1 MPSIRSSSQS
11 ETVSVDG
18 HRLKLTNLEK
28 VLYPQTGT
36 TKADVLAYYAEVASV
51 LIPHSENRPATR
63 KRWVHGVGTPEHPGE
78 VFFQKNL
85 EDAAPSWVKR
95 RSIEHKDHAN
105 VYPLVNDLA
114 TLTWLAQI
122 AALEIHVPQWRFGRT
137 GARRNP
143 DRLVLDLDPGEG
155 AGLQECAVVAR
166 LVRDILSDMGL
177 TAMPVTSGSK
187 GIHLYAALDGSQTS
201 DQVSAVAHEL
211 ARLLEADH
219 PDLVVS
225 DMKKSLRAGK
235 VLLDWSQNNGSK
247 TTITPYSLRGR
258 FEPTVAAPRTWRELA
273 SKDLAQLDYQEVL
286 RRVKRRGDPL
296 AGLTSGHLE
305 SLEPTPEHLATFER
319 ADRLATYRGKRSADR
334 TPEPVPAEPAATSD
348 GQSFVIQEHHARRL
362 HFDFRLEHDGVLV
375 SWAVPKNVP
384 TEPKQNHLAVQT
396 EDHPLEYG
404 SFEGTIPKGEYGGGT
419 VTIWDAGTYDLEK
432 WRDGEEVIVTLH
444 GRPDGGLGGIPRRVA
459 LIHTGHGGGK
469 DDQNWLMHL
478 MKEQPR
484 ADAAAVAPSTVSA
497 TAVSATTV
505 SDAPAS
511 APTAGRPTSASAAM
525 PQPKAMLAT
534 AGSAKDIRDPQDWAF
549 EMKWDGIRAIVTVS
563 GAGDDTGVTLTSRNG
578 NDMTRTY
585 PELAAVADAVA
596 GHTATLDGEIV
607 ALGRGGRPDFGVLQK
622 RMNVTDAREI
632 DRLRATT
639 PVQLML
645 FDLLALDGQSL
656 LKLSY
661 DDRRAALLGLVR
673 DVSPGVVQVPPAFEG
688 GVDEAMA
695 TSLELGLEGVVAKER
710 SEPYSPGKRSPA
722 WIKIKHQR
730 TQEVVV
736 AGWRPGNGRR
746 SGGVGSVLVGIPDA
760 HGIRYVGRV
769 GTGFSDR
776 TLDELAEIFASRA
789 RTTAPLHDVP
799 ALDARDAHWVR
810 ADLVAEV
817 QFAEWTA
824 TGRLR
829 QPTWRGFRPDKS
841 PADVVV
847 E

>member
-1 MPSIRSSSQS
+1 MPTTRSSSQS

-95 RSIEHKDHAN
+95 RTIEHKDHAN

-155 AGLQECAVVAR
+155 AGLQECAAVAR

-211 ARLLEADH
+211 ARSLEADH

-273 SKDLAQLDYQEVL
+273 SKDLTQLDYHEVL

-296 AGLTSGHLE
+296 ADLSSGHLG
-305 SLEPTPEHLATFER
+305 SLEPTPDHLATFER
-319 ADRLATYRGKRSADR
+319 ADRLATYRGKRSAER
-334 TPEPVPAEPAATSD
+334 TPEPVPAEPAETSD

-484 ADAAAVAPSTVSA
+484 VDAASVTP
-497 TAVSATTV
+497 TTV
-505 SDAPAS
+505 SSTPPPRRTEALHADAV
-511 APTAGRPTSASAAM
+511 TATT
-525 PQPKAMLAT
+525 QPKAMLAT
-534 AGSAKDIRDPQDWAF
+534 AGTAKDIRDPQDWAF
-549 EMKWDGIRAIVTVS
+549 EMKWDGIRAIVTTP
-563 GAGDDTGVTLTSRNG
+563 GADHTGVSLTSRNG
-578 NDMTRTY
+578 NDLTRTY
-585 PELAAVADAVA
+585 PELAAVADAVS
-596 GHTATLDGEIV
+596 GHAATLDGEIV
-607 ALGRGGRPDFGVLQK
+607 ALGRNGRPDFGVLQK
-622 RMNVTDAREI
+622 RMNVTDPREI
-632 DRLRATT
+632 ERLRAST

-645 FDLLALDGQSL
+645 FDLLAVDGQPL
-656 LKLSY
+656 VKRSY
-661 DDRRAALLGLVR
+661 DARRAALLSLVR
-673 DVSPGVVQVPPAFEG
+673 DVPSGVVQVPPAFEG

-710 SEPYSPGKRSPA
+710 SEPYTPGKRSPA

-746 SGGVGSVLVGIPDA
+746 SGGVGSVLVGIPDD

-776 TLDELAEIFASRA
+776 TLDELAQIFAKRA
-789 RTTAPLHDVP
+789 TSTSPLYDVP
-799 ALDARDAHWVR
+799 SLDARDAHWVR

>member
-1 MPSIRSSSQS
+1 MPTTRSSSQS

-28 VLYPQTGT
+28 VLYPKTGT

-51 LIPHSENRPATR
+51 LLPHSQNRPATR
-63 KRWVHGVGTPEHPGE
+63 KRWVHGVGTPEQPGE

-85 EDAAPSWVKR
+85 EDSAPSWVKR

-137 GARRNP
+137 GTRRNP

-155 AGLQECAVVAR
+155 AGLQECAEVAR
-166 LVRDILSDMGL
+166 LVRDILRDMGL

-211 ARLLEADH
+211 ARSLEADH

-225 DMKKSLRAGK
+225 DMKKSLRTGK

-258 FEPTVAAPRTWRELA
+258 FDPTVAAPRTWRELA
-273 SKDLAQLDYQEVL
+273 SKDLTQLDYREVL

-296 AGLTSGHLE
+296 ADLSSGHLG
-305 SLEPTPEHLATFER
+305 SLEPTPDHLATFER

-334 TPEPVPAEPAATSD
+334 TPEPVPAEPAETSD

-478 MKEQPR
+478 MKEQPH
-484 ADAAAVAPSTVSA
+484 ADAPTNGTTNGTSSTQAS
-497 TAVSATTV
+497 S
-505 SDAPAS
+505 SSRHS
-511 APTAGRPTSASAAM
+511 APKTPAPPAPVAE
-525 PQPKAMLAT
+525 PKAMLAT
-534 AGSAKDIRDPQDWAF
+534 AGTARDIRDEDDWAF
-549 EMKWDGIRAIVTVS
+549 EMKWDGIRAIVSVRETD
-563 GAGDDTGVTLTSRNG
+563 GDDGVSLTSRNG

-596 GHTATLDGEIV
+596 GHTAILDGEIV
-607 ALGRGGRPDFGVLQK
+607 ALGRTGRPDFGVLQK

-632 DRLRATT
+632 ARLRAST
-639 PVQLML
+639 PVQLVL
-645 FDLLALDGQSL
+645 FDLLALDGTSL
-656 LKLSY
+656 LSQSY
-661 DDRRAALLGLVR
+661 DERRAALVGLVG
-673 DVSPGVVQVPPAFEG
+673 DAAGSTVQVPPSFEG
-688 GVDEAMA
+688 DLEQAMS
-695 TSLELGLEGVVAKER
+695 TSLALGLEGVVAKER
-710 SEPYSPGKRSPA
+710 SEPYAPGKRSPA
-722 WIKIKHQR
+722 WIKLKHQR

-746 SGGVGSVLVGIPDA
+746 SGGVGSVLLGIPDDD
-760 HGIRYVGRV
+760 GLRYVGRV
-769 GTGFSDR
+769 GTGFSDSV
-776 TLDELAEIFASRA
+776 LDDLARLFSARERA
-789 RTTAPLHDVP
+789 TSPLYDVP
-799 ALDARDAHWVR
+799 PADARDAHWVR

-817 QFAEWTA
+817 QFAEWTS

-841 PADVVV
+841 PAEVTL